1 MQIPVFEDL
10 LNKILMVKIFSFEV
24 DLIRVMTV
32 YCEKYKLLILFVFV
46 LQGDVNLTRIHHHVT
61 GILSHGQG
69 KAFIFTWTDK
79 FPGDTNITMNCL
91 LKVFEDLSMV
101 IYLNYKIDHITYG
114 SQKQSVGK
122 QRDSTDKK
130 YAPITLLLFISK

>member
-1 MQIPVFEDL
+1 
-10 LNKILMVKIFSFEV
+10 
-24 DLIRVMTV
+24 
-32 YCEKYKLLILFVFV
+32 
-46 LQGDVNLTRIHHHVT
+46 
-61 GILSHGQG
+61 
-69 KAFIFTWTDK
+69 
-79 FPGDTNITMNCL
+79 MNCL

-130 YAPITLLLFISK
+130 YAPITLFSLYQNNPDP